1 MGFDVVEMLGVSR
14 QTLLVGALAGLGLA
28 VLVALVRS
36 REGRGGNDGGLGL
49 DRERFGRR

>member
-1 MGFDVVEMLGVSR
+1 MGFDVVDMLGVSR

-36 REGRGGNDGGLGL
+36 REGRGGNAGLGL
-49 DRERFGRR
+49 DRERVDRER